1 MKKQYYRITRTS
13 QSEYSHLHL
22 EIVEPCKIYAL
33 DRFGPCETVI
43 EFRWQSHAGSGD
55 WYGNQVHVEARTVEA
70 LTRASKFI
78 KRHCVER
85 TIPGPEELIATL
97 EAAGIVRCVYDS
109 RLSEFIPVADLLP
122 LDHVR
127 WLAKSPN
134 GLGCYVSVV
143 AAPDDREAATRK
155 LSRELARYCEQR
167 HEEWILGGKPVEIDS
182 YSQAPKIAEI
192 DLKPL

>member
-1 MKKQYYRITRTS
+1 MKNQYYRISRTS
-13 QSEYSHLHL
+13 QSDYSHLHL

-33 DRFGPCETVI
+33 DRFGPCETSI
-43 EFRWQSHAGSGD
+43 EFRWQSHVGHGE
-55 WYGNQVHVEARTVEA
+55 WYGNQIHVEAKSVEA
-70 LTRASKFI
+70 LTRANKFI
-78 KRHCVER
+78 KRHCKER
-85 TIPGPEELIATL
+85 TIPSPAELIATL
-97 EAAGIVRCVYDS
+97 ESAGIVRCVYDS
-109 RLSEFIPVADLLP
+109 RLSEFIPVTDLLP

-127 WLAKSPN
+127 WLAKKPHES
-134 GLGCYVSVV
+134 GCYVSVV
-143 AAPDDREAATRK
+143 APSDNPKVATRK